1 MPASPKVSSAPLT
14 LASPIASLRSVGA
27 RAAGRLARL
36 GISTVRHLLWH
47 LPSRY
52 EDYSQ
57 VTPIAQVSP
66 GQKQSIRGHVVAIAT
81 RFIWPRRMSITTATV
96 QDDSG
101 AIRAVWFNQPYLQ
114 EALPEGTLVSLAGKV
129 VLDRRGLYISG
140 PVHEKP
146 DAAADAQNLRH
157 TGRLV
162 PVYPETEGVTS
173 KFLRYLIAPLLE
185 SLEVA
190 DPLPQPLRQGHDLLP
205 LDEALR
211 RAHYPARAEDADA
224 ARARLAFDDVF
235 LIQLKALAER
245 RLANLRKSPAV
256 PMDAAYMRELIAE
269 LPWPLTRDQRVAALE
284 ILRDMERPYPM
295 NRLLEGDVGSGK
307 TVVAYLAAL
316 HAGRAGW
323 QSAVLAPTDV
333 LARQHYRTLR
343 SMAPDASAALLTAS
357 AAMLGDREVPKARV
371 KKAIAVGQ
379 VTVAVGT
386 HALLQDDVTFRK
398 LALAVVDEQHRFG
411 TAQRARLLRTR
422 GAAPHLLSMTA
433 TPIPRTLAL
442 TVFGDLDISLLREK
456 PAGRLPIRTEVI
468 GPDGR
473 AAMERFIRDQIRSGR
488 QAFVICPVIE
498 RTGAESGRAASQRRL
513 QLAEAKAVTEEYDRL
528 RQKVFPDLKLA
539 MLHGRMKAAEKERI
553 MREFKEGWHD
563 ILVSTTVVEVGVDVP
578 NASIMLVEGAD
589 RFGLAQLHQLR
600 GRVGRSG
607 HASYCFLASSDG
619 GSTARLRTL
628 EKTDDG
634 FKLAEADLKL
644 RGPGQFFGVRQSGM
658 SDLAMAA
665 LADPETVKKARLAAR
680 TVMKADPELKRHPLL
695 REQLDAF
702 RNLVHSE

>member
-1 MPASPKVSSAPLT
+1 
-14 LASPIASLRSVGA
+14 
-27 RAAGRLARL
+27 
-36 GISTVRHLLWH
+36 
-47 LPSRY
+47 
-52 EDYSQ
+52 
-57 VTPIAQVSP
+57 
-66 GQKQSIRGHVVAIAT
+66 
-81 RFIWPRRMSITTATV
+81 
-96 QDDSG
+96 
-101 AIRAVWFNQPYLQ
+101 
-114 EALPEGTLVSLAGKV
+114 
-129 VLDRRGLYISG
+129 
-140 PVHEKP
+140 
-146 DAAADAQNLRH
+146 
-157 TGRLV
+157 
-162 PVYPETEGVTS
+162 
-173 KFLRYLIAPLLE
+173 
-185 SLEVA
+185 
-190 DPLPQPLRQGHDLLP
+190 
-205 LDEALR
+205 
-211 RAHYPARAEDADA
+211 
-224 ARARLAFDDVF
+224 
-235 LIQLKALAER
+235 
-245 RLANLRKSPAV
+245 
-256 PMDAAYMRELIAE
+256 
-269 LPWPLTRDQRVAALE
+269 
-284 ILRDMERPYPM
+284 M

-316 HAGRAGW
+316 HAARAGW
-323 QSAVLAPTDV
+323 QSVVLAPTEV

-343 SMAPDASAALLTAS
+343 AMAPDAPAALLTAS
-357 AAMLGDREVPKARV
+357 AAVLGDQETTKARV
-371 KKAIAVGQ
+371 KRAVAAGQ
-379 VTVAVGT
+379 AGIVVGT
-386 HALLQDDVTFRK
+386 HALLQDDVAFRK

-411 TAQRARLLRTR
+411 TAQRAHLVRVR
-422 GAAPHLLSMTA
+422 GTAPHLLSMTA

-456 PAGRLPIRTEVI
+456 PAGRLPIKTEVV
-468 GPDGR
+468 GPDTR
-473 AAMERFIRDQIRSGR
+473 AAMEEFIRDQVRKGR

-498 RTGAESGRAASQRRL
+498 KNGGTPGAAMTQRRL
-513 QLAEAKAVTEEYDRL
+513 QMAEAKAVTEEYERL
-528 RQKVFPDLKLA
+528 RREIFPGLKVA
-539 MLHGRMKAAEKERI
+539 MLHGRMKGPEKERI

-600 GRVGRSG
+600 GRVGRAE

-702 RNLVHSE
+702 RELVHNE